1 MFSLSGTLKKKIQ
14 KTNPITFKL
23 KDLAGEEITGS
34 FYEQDLQASTQE
46 VFRVEKVLMRDPK
59 NRRVIVSWSGYPKR
73 IDSRVPLA
81 Q

>member
-1 MFSLSGTLKKKIQ
+1 MLSLSGTLKKKIQ

-59 NRRVIVSWSGYPKR
+59 NKRVFVSWSGYPKR

-81 Q
+81 

>member
-1 MFSLSGTLKKKIQ
+1 MVLWKKKIQ

-59 NRRVIVSWSGYPKR
+59 NKRVFVSWSGYPKR

-81 Q
+81 

>member
-1 MFSLSGTLKKKIQ
+1 MFSLSVTLKKKVQ

-59 NRRVIVSWSGYPKR
+59 NKRVFVSWSGYPKR

-81 Q
+81 